1 MTTLYRPALA
11 GLAALCVLAA
21 SGWAAAQSP
30 AEFYKGK
37 QLTFIV
43 GSSPGGGYDAQARL
57 LARHF
62 SKHMAGNPSI
72 VVQNLPAAGS
82 LQAANNLYNISP
94 KDGST
99 FGMIQRGMLTA
110 TLTNPTGVRFDI
122 AKFNWIGNMA
132 SETAVVVAW
141 ADSPIKTTEDLFTKE
156 MIVGGT
162 GPTID
167 TETTPR
173 LLNALIGTKFKVI
186 SGYPGTTEVTL
197 AMERGEVMGL
207 GDWSWSNVKS
217 RRGDYLR
224 DKKIRVLMQSAL
236 EKEPD
241 LPDVPLALDYVKNAE
256 DRQIMEL
263 IMAQKTVARPLVAPP
278 DVPQDRIAAL
288 RSAFMATG
296 KDADFMQDAD
306 KSKLDI
312 GMSSGEDVD
321 KVVARIVK
329 TPPALADKLSAA
341 IAPPNR

>member
-1 MTTLYRPALA
+1 MMTLKRSALA
-11 GLAALCVLAA
+11 GGAILSALVAAQTAA
-21 SGWAAAQSP
+21 GQSP

-37 QLTFIV
+37 QIIFIV
-43 GSSPGGGYDAQARL
+43 GASPGGGYDAQARL
-57 LARHF
+57 LSRHMG
-62 SKHMAGNPSI
+62 KHVPGKPSL
-72 VVQNLPAAGS
+72 VVQNMPAAGS
-82 LQAANNLYNISP
+82 LAATNHLYTIAA

-99 FGMIQRGMLTA
+99 FGMVQRGMLTA

-122 AKFNWIGNMA
+122 SKFNWIGNMA

-141 ADSPIKTTEDLFTKE
+141 ADSPIKTTADLFSKE

-173 LLNALIGTKFKVI
+173 LLNALIGTKFKII

-197 AMERGEVMGL
+197 AMERGEVHGL

-224 DKKIRVLMQSAL
+224 DKKIVVLMQSAL
-236 EKEPD
+236 TKEPD
-241 LPDVPLALDYVKNAE
+241 LPDVPLALDYVKNPE

-278 DVPQDRIAAL
+278 DVPKDRINAL
-288 RSAFMATG
+288 RAAFMATA
-296 KDADFMQDAD
+296 KDADFMEDAG

-312 GMSSGEDVD
+312 SLSSGADVD
-321 KVVARIVK
+321 AVVARIVK
-329 TPPALADKLSAA
+329 TPPALAERLSAA

>member
-1 MTTLYRPALA
+1 MTALKRSGLA
-11 GLAALCVLAA
+11 GVMVLSALMAAQTAT
-21 SGWAAAQSP
+21 AQSP

-57 LARHF
+57 LARHMG
-62 SKHMAGNPSI
+62 KHLPGAPSF
-72 VVQNLPAAGS
+72 VVQNMPAAGS
-82 LQAANNLYNISP
+82 LAATNHLYTIAP

-99 FGMIQRGMLTA
+99 FGMVQRGMLTA

-122 AKFNWIGNMA
+122 SKFNWIGNMA

-141 ADSPIKTTEDLFTKE
+141 ADSPIKTTDDLFTKE

-197 AMERGEVMGL
+197 AMERGEVDGL

-241 LPDVPLALDYVKNAE
+241 LPDVPLALDYVKNPE

-263 IMAQKTVARPLVAPP
+263 IMAQKTVARPILAPP
-278 DVPQDRIAAL
+278 AVPQDRIDTL
-288 RSAFMATG
+288 RAAFMATG
-296 KDADFMQDAD
+296 KDAEFMQDAD

-312 GMSSGEDVD
+312 GLSSGADVD
-321 KVVARIVK
+321 KVVARIVQ

>member
-1 MTTLYRPALA
+1 LCAIV
-11 GLAALCVLAA
+11 AATDA
-21 SGWAAAQSP
+21 SAQSP

-57 LARHF
+57 LARHYG
-62 SKHMAGNPSI
+62 KYVPGNPSI
-72 VVQNLPAAGS
+72 VVQNMPAAGS
-82 LQAANNLYNISP
+82 LAATNNLYNISP

-99 FGMIQRGMLTA
+99 IGMVQRGMLTA
-110 TLTNPTGVRFDI
+110 MLTNPNGVRFDI

-141 ADSPIKTTEDLFTKE
+141 ADSPIKTTQDLFTKE

-173 LLNALIGTKFKVI
+173 LLNALIGTKFKVV

-197 AMERGEVMGL
+197 AMERGEVHGL
-207 GDWSWSNVKS
+207 GDWSWSNVKA

-236 EKEPD
+236 VKEPD
-241 LPDVPLALDYVKNAE
+241 LPDVPLALDYVKTPE

-263 IMAQKTVARPLVAPP
+263 IMAQKTVARPVLAPP
-278 DVPQDRIAAL
+278 DVPKDRVKAL
-288 RSAFMATG
+288 RDAFMQTA
-296 KDADFMQDAD
+296 KDPEFMQDAE
-306 KSKLDI
+306 KAKLETS
-312 GMSSGEDVD
+312 MSSGESIDE
-321 KVVARIVK
+321 VVARIVK

-341 IAPPNR
+341 IAPPK

>member
-1 MTTLYRPALA
+1 MAKTARLALA
-11 GLAALCVLAA
+11 GGMAACGVALAA
-21 SGWAAAQSP
+21 SAAAQSS
-30 AEFYKGK
+30 AEFYKGR
-37 QLTFIV
+37 QLTMIV

-57 LARHF
+57 LSRHMG
-62 SKHMAGNPSI
+62 KHLPGNPSF
-72 VVQNLPAAGS
+72 VVQNMPAAGS
-82 LQAANNLYNISP
+82 LAATNHLYTIAP

-99 FGMIQRGMLTA
+99 FGMVQRGMLTA

-156 MIVGGT
+156 MVVGGT

-173 LLNALIGTKFKVI
+173 LLNALIGTKFRVI

-197 AMERGEVMGL
+197 AMERGEVHGL

-236 EKEPD
+236 VKEPD

-263 IMAQKTVARPLVAPP
+263 IMAQKTVARPIVAPP
-278 DVPQDRIAAL
+278 DIPKDRVATL
-288 RSAFMATG
+288 RDAFMATG
-296 KDADFMQDAD
+296 KDPDFMRDAE

-312 GMSSGEDVD
+312 SLSSGASVD
-321 KVVARIVK
+321 EVVARIVK
-329 TPPALADKLSAA
+329 TPPALAEKLSAA

>member
-11 GLAALCVLAA
+11 GVVALSALLA
-21 SGWAAAQSP
+21 SGLAAAQSP

-57 LARHF
+57 LARHL
-62 SKHMAGNPSI
+62 SKHMPGNPSV

-110 TLTNPTGVRFDI
+110 TLTNPTGVRFEID
-122 AKFNWIGNMA
+122 KFNWIGNMA

-278 DVPQDRIAAL
+278 DVPKDRVAAL
-288 RSAFMATG
+288 RAAFMATG
-296 KDADFMQDAD
+296 KDPDFMQDAD